1 MEQHNTTAQAAGA
14 EKERRDVINT
24 VVRALMDTDEF
35 RAVME
40 AALPEAAALWA
51 GTSRIK
57 KALAAPAVRSFE
69 KGLSRKKSGDCGS
82 AFSVLLED
90 PGFLPAASR
99 ELPSMVNGAIRF
111 LGEVSADI
119 AARPPDEQLEI
130 LRAFL
135 SGIDTEKAGKLCTAL
150 GRMVNGVHENDPL
163 FFSEALRGA
172 VKGLIAGI
180 DFGEL
185 KELVD
190 SSGKDITAFA
200 AMVNEELWR
209 YPAKVVCLFSLI
221 PASVNSM
228 VSCAAATIA
237 PMNTLAPDILADV
250 ILSLG
255 EKLNGGEIGR
265 LINEVSELVR
275 KLHTGSALIGD
286 QGRPKLPESVSA
298 FFESTVNAVDPEMFL
313 KAWNCVEDI
322 SLQMEGGIRP
332 LLENNPPLAKE
343 ILRRK
348 FRKAGASLR
357 RWNRNVDSLE
367 AVFSDDEISA
377 ELAKGMEEFDP
388 QQFAD
393 TVNRIC
399 ALLNRVQEIQPG
411 LLKNMLTQA
420 VQSLDEYEAG
430 ETFRRITGD
439 IVESLKPVAPEVMP
453 AVVRGFA
460 DLLRAGDNGSGE
472 MREALDYL
480 RDTLNGKEA
489 LK

>member
-1 MEQHNTTAQAAGA
+1 MEQRNDAVQGSGA
-14 EKERRDVINT
+14 VMERRDLINT
-24 VVRALMDTDEF
+24 VVRALMGTDEF
-35 RAVME
+35 RAAME
-40 AALPEAAALWA
+40 VALPEAAALWA
-51 GTSRIK
+51 GTSRVK
-57 KALAAPAVRSFE
+57 KALAAQAVASFE
-69 KGLSRKKSGDCGS
+69 KGLSRRQSCAPDSGL
-82 AFSVLLED
+82 SVLLED

-99 ELPSMVNGAIRF
+99 EFPSMVNGVIRF

-119 AARPPDEQLEI
+119 AARPPDEQSEI

-135 SGIDTEKAGKLCTAL
+135 SGVDAEKAGKLCTAL
-150 GRMVNGVHENDPL
+150 GRMINGIHENDPL
-163 FFSEALRGA
+163 FFSETLRGA

-180 DFGEL
+180 DFGEV

-190 SSGKDITAFA
+190 GSVKDITAVA

-221 PASVNSM
+221 PAAVNIM
-228 VSCAAATIA
+228 VSSGAAAIA

-250 ILSLG
+250 MLSLG
-255 EKLNGGEIGR
+255 EELKGEEIGR

-298 FFESTVNAVDPEMFL
+298 LVENVMNAVDQELLL

-322 SLQMEGGIRP
+322 SGQLEGSIRG
-332 LLENNPPLAKE
+332 LLENNPRLAKE
-343 ILRRK
+343 ILRRE

-357 RWNRNVDSLE
+357 RWNRNVESLE
-367 AVFSDDEISA
+367 AVFSDDELSA

-399 ALLNRVQEIQPG
+399 ALLNRVHEIQPG
-411 LLKNMLTQA
+411 LLKNILTQA
-420 VQSLDEYEAG
+420 VQSLDEYETG
-430 ETFRRITGD
+430 ETFRRITED

-472 MREALDYL
+472 MRDALDYL
-480 RDTLNGKEA
+480 RETLNGREA